1 MYDYRNERYGVVF
14 MIDAKSFY
22 ASVEAVDHGY
32 DPLQVPLVVLSQGPN
47 VGGGGLVLATSPM
60 AKKMFGLKTNVSR
73 RYDLP
78 EDQRLKIYPPRMNLY
93 IKKNLEINRLFQEFA
108 APEDIQPYSIDE
120 SIVDVTH
127 SWHLFGQSPVEVAQR
142 MQRRVYEATGLYL
155 TIGIGNNPMQA
166 KLALDNYAKR
176 AANMIG
182 IISYETVPNMIW
194 PLNDLEQVWSIGHR
208 TARKLQRLG
217 IRTLYDLA
225 HYNPNRLKE
234 LFGVIGEQL
243 YALSW
248 GVDRAIVSQ
257 KTAVK
262 EQSIGNSQV
271 LPRDYDNLTDL
282 RIVVR
287 EITEQVAT
295 RLRFQHKQAQ
305 VLSLTISYGYGEGF
319 SKQATFVPTNL
330 STNLVQAALFLLVDN
345 YQGTVVRNVA
355 VYTSKLI
362 PDKFEQL
369 DIFVAPET
377 QVLAHKLDHT
387 ISAIQRQFGFTKLV
401 KASSLLDGGT
411 AIERASLVGGHNGGN
426 AYE

>member
-1 MYDYRNERYGVVF
+1 MYDYRNERRGVIF
-14 MIDAKSFY
+14 MIDVKSFY
-22 ASVEAVDHGY
+22 ASVEAVAHGY

-60 AKKMFGLKTNVSR
+60 AKKLFGLKTNVSR
-73 RYDLP
+73 RYNLP
-78 EDQRLKIYPPRMNLY
+78 DDDRLKIYPPRMNLY
-93 IKKNLEINRLFQEFA
+93 IKKNLEINRIFQEFA

-127 SWHLFGQSPVEVAQR
+127 SWRLFGQRPIEVAKR
-142 MQRRVYEATGLYL
+142 MQHRVYEATGLYL
-155 TIGIGNNPMQA
+155 TIGIGNNPIQA

-182 IISYETVPNMIW
+182 LISYETVPNMIW
-194 PLNDLEQVWSIGHR
+194 PLNDLEKVWSIGHR
-208 TARKLQRLG
+208 TACKLHWLG

-248 GVDRAIVSQ
+248 GVDRAIISQ
-257 KTAVK
+257 KVQPK

-271 LPRDYDNLTDL
+271 LPRNYDNLNDL

-287 EITEQVAT
+287 EITAQVAA

-305 VLSLTISYGYGEGF
+305 RLSLTLSYGDGDGF

-330 STNLVQAALFLLVDN
+330 SASLVQEALFLLEAN
-345 YQGTVVRNVA
+345 YQGTVIRNVA
-355 VYTSKLI
+355 VYTSKLV
-362 PDKFEQL
+362 PEKFEQL
-369 DIFVAPET
+369 DIFMAPET
-377 QVLAHKLDHT
+377 QAMAHKLDNT
-387 ISAIQRQFGFTKLV
+387 ISTIQRKFGFTKLV
-401 KASSLLDGGT
+401 KASSLLEGGT

-426 AYE
+426 TYE

>member
-1 MYDYRNERYGVVF
+1 M
-14 MIDAKSFY
+14 
-22 ASVEAVDHGY
+22 
-32 DPLQVPLVVLSQGPN
+32 
-47 VGGGGLVLATSPM
+47 
-60 AKKMFGLKTNVSR
+60 
-73 RYDLP
+73 
-78 EDQRLKIYPPRMNLY
+78 
-93 IKKNLEINRLFQEFA
+93 
-108 APEDIQPYSIDE
+108 
-120 SIVDVTH
+120 
-127 SWHLFGQSPVEVAQR
+127 
-142 MQRRVYEATGLYL
+142 
-155 TIGIGNNPMQA
+155 
-166 KLALDNYAKR
+166 
-176 AANMIG
+176 
-182 IISYETVPNMIW
+182 
-194 PLNDLEQVWSIGHR
+194 
-208 TARKLQRLG
+208 
-217 IRTLYDLA
+217 
-225 HYNPNRLKE
+225 
-234 LFGVIGEQL
+234 
-243 YALSW
+243 
-248 GVDRAIVSQ
+248 
-257 KTAVK
+257 
-262 EQSIGNSQV
+262 

>member
-1 MYDYRNERYGVVF
+1 MYDYRNERRGVIF

-22 ASVEAVDHGY
+22 ASVEAVAHGY

-60 AKKMFGLKTNVSR
+60 AKKLFGLKTNVSR
-73 RYDLP
+73 RYNLP
-78 EDQRLKIYPPRMNLY
+78 DDERLKIYPPRMNLY
-93 IKKNLEINRLFQEFA
+93 IKKNLEINRIFQEFA

-127 SWHLFGQSPVEVAQR
+127 SWRLFGQRPIEVAKR
-142 MQRRVYEATGLYL
+142 MQHRVYEATGLYL
-155 TIGIGNNPMQA
+155 TIGIGNNPIQA

-182 IISYETVPNMIW
+182 LISYETVPNMIW
-194 PLNDLEQVWSIGHR
+194 PLNDLEKVWSIGHR
-208 TARKLQRLG
+208 TARKLHWLG

-248 GVDRAIVSQ
+248 GVDRAIISQ
-257 KTAVK
+257 KVQPK

-271 LPRDYDNLTDL
+271 LPRNYDNLNDL

-287 EITEQVAT
+287 EITEQVAA

-305 VLSLTISYGYGEGF
+305 RLSLTLSYGDGDGF

-330 STNLVQAALFLLVDN
+330 SASLVQEALFLLEAN
-345 YQGTVVRNVA
+345 YQGTVIRNVA
-355 VYTSKLI
+355 VYTSKLV
-362 PDKFEQL
+362 PEKFEQL
-369 DIFVAPET
+369 DIFMAPET
-377 QVLAHKLDHT
+377 QAMAHKLDNT
-387 ISAIQRQFGFTKLV
+387 ISTIQRKFGFTKLV
-401 KASSLLDGGT
+401 KASSLLEGGT

-426 AYE
+426 TYE